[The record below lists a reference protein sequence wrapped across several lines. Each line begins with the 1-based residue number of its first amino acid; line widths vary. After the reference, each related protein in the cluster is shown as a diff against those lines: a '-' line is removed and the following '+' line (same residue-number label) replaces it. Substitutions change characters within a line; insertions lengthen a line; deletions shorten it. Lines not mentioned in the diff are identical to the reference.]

1 MGSHAHKKNAP
12 RLVAIAIVTVSTT
25 RTLETDESGKWIET
39 QALNS
44 GHSVSCRRIVPDD
57 AVRIAEMV
65 ADVIQNHRPQV
76 LVLTG
81 GTGIT
86 PEDVTIEAVR
96 PMLTKE
102 LTAFA
107 PLFALLSHGEIGSAA
122 LLSRATAGVIGS
134 TVVFCLPGSLN
145 ACRLAWN
152 ALIFPELG
160 HLAHHSL
167 KR

>member
-1 MGSHAHKKNAP
+1 M
-12 RLVAIAIVTVSTT
+12 
-25 RTLETDESGKWIET
+25 
-39 QALNS
+39 
-44 GHSVSCRRIVPDD
+44 VPDD
-57 AVRIAEMV
+57 AVRIAETV
-65 ADVIQNHRPQV
+65 SAVIRGHHPQV
-76 LVLTG
+76 LILTG

-96 PMLTKE
+96 PMLQKE

-107 PLFALLSHGEIGSAA
+107 PLFAFLSHNEIGSAA
-122 LLSRATAGVIGS
+122 MLSRATAGVIGS

-160 HLAHHSL
+160 HLAHHTL

>member
-1 MGSHAHKKNAP
+1 MSTHTHKKNAP
-12 RLVAIAIVTVSTT
+12 RSVTIGILTVSTT
-25 RTLETDESGKWIET
+25 RSLQTDESGKWIEG
-39 QALNS
+39 QASNS
-44 GHSVSCRRIVPDD
+44 GHSVCCRQIVPDD
-57 AVRIAEMV
+57 AVQIAETV
-65 ADVIQNHRPQV
+65 SAVIRGHHPQV
-76 LVLTG
+76 LILTG

-96 PMLTKE
+96 PILQKE

-107 PLFALLSHGEIGSAA
+107 PLFAFLSHDEIGSAA
-122 LLSRATAGVIGS
+122 LLSRATAGVIES

-152 ALIFPELG
+152 ALILPELG
-160 HLAHHSL
+160 HLAHHIL